1 MMSFPPDYPKQIFAC
16 LNREAELKGY
26 RFDLLKAWNRL
37 MSHEILVPS
46 ELGVSQVTVGLQTF
60 HVGCVYTGHK
70 ADSKV
75 GVQLRCVP
83 SYSESYFKPPRII
96 PDGRQCVILSLQKGQ
111 EGTWFAWVQPVS
123 QEQDLS
129 SPPTKSPPKNNQGG
143 YVPLEEL
150 QPFWDRSERCASEA
164 HARGTT
170 YYAGTAYEVARGDS
184 KTRTKLRCCAAL
196 VKTKRSLFNPSR
208 AVADGA
214 IVVAKLF
221 RQSPADGVW
230 FAWIVPLENARRKP
244 DKKKKEKK
252 NESGFIRVCVGD
264 CPGGWVD

>member
-1 MMSFPPDYPKQIFAC
+1 MISFPQDYPKKIFAC
-16 LNREAELKGY
+16 LHSEADFKGY
-26 RFDLLKAWNRL
+26 RFDLLKAWNKL

-46 ELGVSQVTVGLQTF
+46 ELGVSQVTIGLQTF
-60 HVGCVYTGHK
+60 YVGCFYTGHK

-83 SYSESYFKPPRII
+83 SHSESYFKPARIM
-96 PDGRQCVILSLQKGQ
+96 PDGAQCVILSLQKGQ

-123 QEQDLS
+123 REPDVSLRPG
-129 SPPTKSPPKNNQGG
+129 SPPPKNGKGG

-150 QPFWDRSERCASEA
+150 QPFWDRSERCATEA
-164 HARGTT
+164 NVRGTT
-170 YYAGTAYEVARGDS
+170 YYAGTAYEVKRGDS
-184 KTRTKLRCCAAL
+184 KSRTKLRCCAAL

-208 AVADGA
+208 VVSDGT

-230 FAWIVPLENARRKP
+230 FAWIAPLENARRKN
-244 DKKKKEKK
+244 KKEKK
-252 NESGFIRVCVGD
+252 DESGFIRVCVGQ
-264 CPGGWVD
+264 CVGGLAL